1 MKSFRSIFHLFIT
14 FIILLITKS
23 YSQFATLS
31 PDCSS
36 AVQTFL
42 NSSEFNACFPYNKL
56 SNQVNNVANLQNFA
70 SSEKDMINA
79 EDSICSLPKCSDSL
93 LSNFNSTFQSK
104 CSADIAKNNPDAI
117 SVSNLIYGYSP
128 ARDSICFKNSTGGY
142 CLVEI
147 FENVENS
154 LMQGSSYTNLS
165 SKVLCTDCVKSIA
178 NTYLKYMKSHPPPA
192 NLGFGVGT
200 TSYLTDYLNKT
211 CGASFL
217 DGNIPLAASSTSAG
231 VTIFDISF
239 ATLFTSILI
248 SLIFHF

>member
-1 MKSFRSIFHLFIT
+1 MKSFRSILHLFIT

-23 YSQFATLS
+23 YSQFTSLS

-56 SNQVNNVANLQNFA
+56 SSQFNHVVFRNFTTN
-70 SSEKDMINA
+70 EKDIINA

-93 LSNFNSTFQSK
+93 ISNFNSTFQSK
-104 CSADIAKNNPDAI
+104 CSADIAKNSPDALG
-117 SVSNLIYGYSP
+117 VSILIYAYSP

-147 FENVENS
+147 GENIVNN
-154 LMQGSSYTNLS
+154 LMPGSSFTNLS

-178 NTYLKYMKSHPPPA
+178 NTCLKYIKSHPLPA
-192 NLGFGVGT
+192 NLALVFGST
-200 TSYLTDYLNKT
+200 TNITDYLNQT

-217 DGNIPLAASSTSAG
+217 
-231 VTIFDISF
+231 
-239 ATLFTSILI
+239 
-248 SLIFHF
+248 